1 MYRMIGIKLLM
12 LLCIIICLML
22 YIAINADE
30 HIVMTNVKTVDQARS
45 GRIVIPSEDVEMD
58 LYRVHDGQLCC
69 YYGLYNGGKIEVR
82 GVDLSGI
89 DIGCMADIK
98 QEDVHLVLECVE
110 VIDCVKIGKV
120 LLSTPDVG
128 VVNADGDVLIIMC
141 DNSPLVKVWRMTRL

>member
-1 MYRMIGIKLLM
+1 MNRVIGIKLLM
-12 LLCIIICLML
+12 LLCIIIGILL
-22 YIAINADE
+22 YIAIDADE
-30 HIVMTNVKTVDQARS
+30 HIVMSNVMTGDQPRS
-45 GRIVIPSEDVEMD
+45 GRLVIPSEDVEMD

-89 DIGCMADIK
+89 GIGSMADIR

-120 LLSTPDVG
+120 LLSTHG
-128 VVNADGDVLIIMC
+128 VVNADGDVLIVMC
-141 DNSPLVKVWRMTRL
+141 DNFPLVKVWRMTVL